1 MIIVKDKTVLIIS
14 VIGVITLIIVV
25 FSATYAYFKAT
36 SSGDGNINT
45 NIISNTTDNG
55 SSFE

>member
-1 MIIVKDKTVLIIS
+1 MKDKTVLIIS

-55 SSFE
+55 SSFEW